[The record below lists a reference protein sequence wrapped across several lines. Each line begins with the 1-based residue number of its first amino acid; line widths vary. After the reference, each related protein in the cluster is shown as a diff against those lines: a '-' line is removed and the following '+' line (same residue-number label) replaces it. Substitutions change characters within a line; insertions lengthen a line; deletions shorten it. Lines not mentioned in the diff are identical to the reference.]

1 MTNNDPITTN
11 RQPRNF
17 LASTA
22 NSLFNKQNVAFDAY
36 RNKPFERE
44 QATITYDGTL
54 GSDYLQ
60 FSTFSKQ
67 KSHIIGL

>member
-1 MTNNDPITTN
+1 MTNNDSITSN

-17 LASTA
+17 LASPA
-22 NSLFNKQNVAFDAY
+22 NSLFNKRNVAFDAY

-54 GSDYLQ
+54 GRDD
-60 FSTFSKQ
+60 
-67 KSHIIGL
+67 I

>member
-1 MTNNDPITTN
+1 MNNNDSITSN

-17 LASTA
+17 LASSA

-54 GSDYLQ
+54 GRDDLQ
-60 FSTFSKQ
+60 FRTFLKP
-67 KSHIIGL
+67 KCRKIGH